1 MIVKLHGT
9 SGSGKSTIAWRFLKD
24 YPNAART
31 SEVGK
36 IEAYDVR
43 VPELTLPL
51 YILGR
56 YSTQCGGCDTLSAD
70 QQIDLLHCY
79 APLGHVLYEG
89 LLASEYYGR
98 LGEASERYGKDHV
111 FAFLDTP
118 IDLCIERV
126 KARRLAAGND
136 KPLNED
142 NTRGR
147 IKKIEALKR
156 KLVSVYGR
164 QVVTISHLDPFPQ
177 VLALFQEADH
187 AKSRA
192 T

>member
-9 SGSGKSTIAWRFLKD
+9 SGSGKSTVAWEFLKSFA
-24 YPNAART
+24 PEMMTNAL
-31 SEVGK
+31 GK
-36 IEAYDVR
+36 VEAYKVDAGFDK
-43 VPELTLPL
+43 PL

-56 YSTQCGGCDTLSAD
+56 YTTQCGGCDTLSAD
-70 QQIDLLHCY
+70 EQIALLYKY

-98 LGEASERYGKDHV
+98 LGEASAQYGDAHI

-126 KARRLAAGND
+126 KARRIKAGND
-136 KPLNED
+136 KPLNEE

-147 IKKIEALKR
+147 IKKIDALKR
-156 KLVSVYGR
+156 KLVNVFGR
-164 QVVTISHLDPFPQ
+164 RVVDVPHTDAYNFVRSLY
-177 VLALFQEADH
+177 VE
-187 AKSRA
+187 
-192 T
+192 

>member
-1 MIVKLHGT
+1 MILKIHGT
-9 SGSGKSTIAWRFLKD
+9 SGSGKSTIAWTFLKSF
-24 YPNAART
+24 PVTMWTNG
-31 SEVGK
+31 VGK
-36 IEAYDVR
+36 VEAYEVDAG
-43 VPELTLPL
+43 LDKPL
-51 YILGR
+51 YILGK
-56 YSTQCGGCDTLSAD
+56 YTTQCGGCDTLTAD
-70 QQIDLLHCY
+70 EQIELLHKY

-98 LGEASERYGKDHV
+98 LGEASAQYGDDHV

-118 IDLCIERV
+118 IETCIERV
-126 KARRLAAGND
+126 KSRRLAAGNT

-156 KLVSVYGR
+156 KLKTVFGR
-164 QVVTISHLDPFPQ
+164 RVVDLDHTIAYDQ
-177 VLALFQEADH
+177 CYALLEDNDA
-187 AKSRA
+187 S

>member
-1 MIVKLHGT
+1 MTIIKLHGT
-9 SGSGKSTIAWRFLKD
+9 SGAGKSTIAWKFLKD
-24 YPNAART
+24 YPNVART

-43 VPELTLPL
+43 VPEFAQPL

-56 YSTQCGGCDTLSAD
+56 YTTQCGGCDTLSAD
-70 QQIDLLHCY
+70 QQIDLLHQY
-79 APLGHVLYEG
+79 APEGNVLYEG

-98 LGEASERYGKDHV
+98 LGEASERYGKDHI

-118 IDLCIERV
+118 IELCIERI
-126 KARRLAAGND
+126 KARRLAAGNE

-156 KLVSVYGR
+156 KLVSIYGR
-164 QVVTISHLDPFPQ
+164 QVVTVPHLDAFNFVKALYVKPQ
-177 VLALFQEADH
+177 I
-187 AKSRA
+187 